1 MNIKKIITIDDFWS
15 WSIKK
20 LCTGLRANTWYNKNQ
35 PYGLAGFLNDFSS
48 RMIGY
53 ASLRQLRVKNSK
65 LLISILEKLLFREII
80 VNLKLRLMST
90 LWKV

>member
-1 MNIKKIITIDDFWS
+1 M
-15 WSIKK
+15 
-20 LCTGLRANTWYNKNQ
+20 RANTWYNKNQ

-65 LLISILEKLLFREII
+65 LLISILEKILFREII

>member
-1 MNIKKIITIDDFWS
+1 
-15 WSIKK
+15 
-20 LCTGLRANTWYNKNQ
+20 LRANTWYNKNQ